1 MSSPYELPVGQG
13 IAGRAEQAGQ
23 ADRRYK
29 CIGGQMDGWV
39 DRWVDRWVDTRNGPN
54 TPATCAP
61 RSAAGLCRRCGAGR
75 ALAARA
81 RRGRPRAALADAAAA
96 DPRHA
101 AAAAAGLSRASQSC
115 LSARASLLVPLCS
128 CLSVVPLCSCLSVS
142 AVPHLLQVV
151 ASTFGGG
158 SRMRVGYCVAIMLVC
173 VLDFV
178 MAMLLALFG
187 GWRAPDLLNPDPDHW
202 P

>member
-1 MSSPYELPVGQG
+1 MLPGRLPASVVGV
-13 IAGRAEQAGQ
+13 EQDALWQ
-23 ADRRYK
+23 RVL
-29 CIGGQMDGWV
+29 GGDGP
-39 DRWVDRWVDTRNGPN
+39 GPRFPMPLQLTHG
-54 TPATCAP
+54 TPLLLLQV
-61 RSAAGLCRRCGAGR
+61 SAV
-75 ALAARA
+75 
-81 RRGRPRAALADAAAA
+81 P
-96 DPRHA
+96 
-101 AAAAAGLSRASQSC
+101 LSRAS
-115 LSARASLLVPLCS
+115 LL
-128 CLSVVPLCSCLSVS
+128 VPLCSCLSVS

-187 GWRAPDLLNPDPDHW
+187 GWRAPDLNPDPDHW

>member
-1 MSSPYELPVGQG
+1 VLPGRLPASVVGVEQDALWQRVLG
-13 IAGRAEQAGQ
+13 GDGPGPRLPMPLQLTHGTPLLLLQVSAE
-23 ADRRYK
+23 
-29 CIGGQMDGWV
+29 
-39 DRWVDRWVDTRNGPN
+39 P
-54 TPATCAP
+54 
-61 RSAAGLCRRCGAGR
+61 
-75 ALAARA
+75 
-81 RRGRPRAALADAAAA
+81 
-96 DPRHA
+96 
-101 AAAAAGLSRASQSC
+101 LS
-115 LSARASLLVPLCS
+115 RASLLVPLCS

-187 GWRAPDLLNPDPDHW
+187 GWRAPDLNPDPDHW

>member
-1 MSSPYELPVGQG
+1 MLPGRLPASVVGV
-13 IAGRAEQAGQ
+13 EQDALWQ
-23 ADRRYK
+23 RVL
-29 CIGGQMDGWV
+29 GGDGP
-39 DRWVDRWVDTRNGPN
+39 GPRLPMPLQLTHG
-54 TPATCAP
+54 TPLLLLQV
-61 RSAAGLCRRCGAGR
+61 SAV
-75 ALAARA
+75 
-81 RRGRPRAALADAAAA
+81 P
-96 DPRHA
+96 
-101 AAAAAGLSRASQSC
+101 LSRASQSC
-115 LSARASLLVPLCS
+115 LS
-128 CLSVVPLCSCLSVS
+128 VVPLCSSLSVS

-187 GWRAPDLLNPDPDHW
+187 GWRAPDLNPDPDHW

>member
-1 MSSPYELPVGQG
+1 MLPGRLPASVVGV
-13 IAGRAEQAGQ
+13 EQDALWQ
-23 ADRRYK
+23 RVL
-29 CIGGQMDGWV
+29 GGDGP
-39 DRWVDRWVDTRNGPN
+39 GPRLPMPLQLTHG
-54 TPATCAP
+54 TPLLLLQV
-61 RSAAGLCRRCGAGR
+61 SAV
-75 ALAARA
+75 
-81 RRGRPRAALADAAAA
+81 P
-96 DPRHA
+96 
-101 AAAAAGLSRASQSC
+101 LSRASLLVPLCSC
-115 LSARASLLVPLCS
+115 LSVVPLSRASLLVPLCS

>member
-1 MSSPYELPVGQG
+1 MLPGRLPASVVGV
-13 IAGRAEQAGQ
+13 EQDALWQ
-23 ADRRYK
+23 RVL
-29 CIGGQMDGWV
+29 GGDGP
-39 DRWVDRWVDTRNGPN
+39 GPRLPMPLQLTHG
-54 TPATCAP
+54 TPLLLLQV
-61 RSAAGLCRRCGAGR
+61 SAV
-75 ALAARA
+75 
-81 RRGRPRAALADAAAA
+81 P
-96 DPRHA
+96 
-101 AAAAAGLSRASQSC
+101 LS
-115 LSARASLLVPLCS
+115 RASLLVPLCS

-187 GWRAPDLLNPDPDHW
+187 GWRAPDLNPDPDHW